1 MANTN
6 QPQAPE
12 YPVSQDKTQPIPKFP
27 PMAIAAYAVAVV
39 GIVLIIVSGV
49 YIYSRSRSGL
59 DAAEFAYSVS
69 DDSLDS
75 YLGRVA
81 SPANSTDDDSLV
93 VAISGSGTGDQEPIP
108 LEPSVAPGVTRFAS
122 LYPGDQLNPKY
133 WSEPEWAGSDPF
145 GGPSIPDD
153 FVPVLSID
161 VFRDFNPTA
170 EAVQIRIPSINLIST
185 VAELAIVDLGD
196 QKSYQTP
203 NNTVGHIP
211 STSSPGQQGS
221 GWFFGHLE
229 SFAAREGSIFRHLPE
244 ITELIKQ
251 DPVDVYLETP
261 DAEYIYR
268 VTGTSQ
274 IHQSDLKLSS
284 TSDAQITL
292 VTCWPPRVYDQ
303 RVLVDATLI
312 AYRPL

>member
-6 QPQAPE
+6 PPQTPERPAPQE
-12 YPVSQDKTQPIPKFP
+12 KARRASKFSL
-27 PMAIAAYAVAVV
+27 MTVAAYAVAAV
-39 GIVLIIVSGV
+39 GIVLIVVSGV
-49 YIYSRSRSGL
+49 YIYSRSRSGS
-59 DAAEFAYSVS
+59 DADEFAYSIS
-69 DDSLDS
+69 EGSLDS
-75 YLGRVA
+75 YLGRSA
-81 SPANSTDDDSLV
+81 SPANSSEGYPSTVTD
-93 VAISGSGTGDQEPIP
+93 SGAESGDQEPIP
-108 LEPSVAPGVTRFAS
+108 LEPIVAPAVTRFAN

-145 GGPSIPDD
+145 GGPTIPDD
-153 FVPVLSID
+153 FVAVLSTD
-161 VFRDFNPTA
+161 LFRDFDPTA
-170 EAVQIRIPSINLIST
+170 EAIRIRIPSINLTSS
-185 VAELAIVDLGD
+185 VAELDIVDLGD

-203 NNTVGHIP
+203 DNTVGHIP
-211 STSSPGQQGS
+211 ETSSPGQQGS

-244 ITELIKQ
+244 ITELIRQ

-274 IHQSDLKLSS
+274 IHQSELHLSS

>member
-6 QPQAPE
+6 QPQTPE
-12 YPVSQDKTQPIPKFP
+12 QPGPQDQAQRQARKFP
-27 PMAIAAYAVAVV
+27 LMAVAAYVMAALGVILIVA
-39 GIVLIIVSGV
+39 SGV
-49 YIYSRSRSGL
+49 YIYSRSRSGS
-59 DAAEFAYSVS
+59 DGAEFAYSIS
-69 DDSLDS
+69 DDSLDG
-75 YLGRVA
+75 YLGRAVQA
-81 SPANSTDDDSLV
+81 ANTTDGIDSLT
-93 VAISGSGTGDQEPIP
+93 GTGAQEPIP
-108 LEPSVAPGVTRFAS
+108 LELIVDPGVTRFAS

-133 WSEPEWAGSDPF
+133 WAEPEWAGSDPF
-145 GGPSIPDD
+145 GGPSIPDN
-153 FVPVLSID
+153 FVPVLSTDI
-161 VFRDFNPTA
+161 FQDFNPTA
-170 EAVQIRIPSINLIST
+170 EAIRIRIPSINLSSS
-185 VAELAIVDLGD
+185 VAELGIVDLGD
-196 QKSYQTP
+196 QKAYQTP

-211 STSSPGQQGS
+211 STAAPGQQGS

-229 SFAAREGSIFRHLPE
+229 SFVAREGSIFRHLPE

-274 IHQSDLKLSS
+274 IHQSELKLSS

-292 VTCWPPRVYDQ
+292 VTCWPPRIYDQ